1 MDLTHSITPWAAT
14 LSINN
19 NLEDTTMQQCDHI
32 TILSIYTGSVSL
44 ITLLL
49 IPVKRLEAD
58 TGTSQYL
65 HRSATVGVAA
75 QGGAEHCGCRDTDN
89 H

>member
-1 MDLTHSITPWAAT
+1 
-14 LSINN
+14 
-19 NLEDTTMQQCDHI
+19 MQQCDHI

-44 ITLLL
+44 ITLPL
-49 IPVKRLEAD
+49 IPVKRLETD

-75 QGGAEHCGCRDTDN
+75 QGGAEH
-89 H
+89 

>member
-1 MDLTHSITPWAAT
+1 MDMAT

-44 ITLLL
+44 ITLPL
-49 IPVKRLEAD
+49 IPVKRLETD

-65 HRSATVGVAA
+65 HRLRHRGCGCSGR
-75 QGGAEHCGCRDTDN
+75 GGALRVPEHR
-89 H
+89 

>member
-58 TGTSQYL
+58 AGTSQYL

-75 QGGAEHCGCRDTDN
+75 QIGAEL
-89 H
+89 

>member
-1 MDLTHSITPWAAT
+1 M
-14 LSINN
+14 SINN

-44 ITLLL
+44 ITLPL
-49 IPVKRLEAD
+49 IPVVEI
-58 TGTSQYL
+58 GISQYL

-75 QGGAEHCGCRDTDN
+75 KAGAEHYGCRDTDN

>member
-1 MDLTHSITPWAAT
+1 
-14 LSINN
+14 
-19 NLEDTTMQQCDHI
+19 MQQCDHI

-44 ITLLL
+44 IVITLPL
-49 IPVKRLEAD
+49 IPVKRLETD

-75 QGGAEHCGCRDTDN
+75 QIRAEL
-89 H
+89 